1 MYVFI
6 LFKSTS
12 EIFSRN
18 LLKTNK
24 QKTPTDFKH
33 FFKSGFNLLTFYIF
47 MERHNICGT

>member
-12 EIFSRN
+12 EILTRN
-18 LLKTNK
+18 LLKKNPNK
-24 QKTPTDFKH
+24 KPTDFKH

-47 MERHNICGT
+47 MERHKICGT